1 MSAVSETDTV
11 SFLRARPRLVN
22 VARRVLGSGTEADD
36 VVQDAWIRWQESD
49 RSVVRDPAAFLT
61 TTTTRLALNVGRSAR
76 VRHESDF
83 GPPSAEIVD
92 RTADPVQGAE
102 QRDAVARA
110 LATVLERLSPAERAV
125 YVLREAFDYPYRRI
139 AGVLGLSEAN
149 VRQVATRARR
159 HIDGD
164 PRWTIDRALHAR
176 WADAF
181 VTAARHGDLAEFER
195 VLNEEVAG
203 VRLAA

>member
-1 MSAVSETDTV
+1 MTAVSEADTV

-22 VARRVLGSGTEADD
+22 VARRVLGSRTEADD

-83 GPPSAEIVD
+83 GPPSPDIAD
-92 RTADPVQGAE
+92 ATAGPVEGAE

-110 LATVLERLSPAERAV
+110 LTTVHERLSPTERAV
-125 YVLREAFDYPYRRI
+125 YVLREAFDYPHRRI

-149 VRQVATRARR
+149 VRQVATRARH
-159 HIDGD
+159 HIAGE
-164 PRWTIDRALHAR
+164 PRWSVDRALHAR
-176 WADAF
+176 WVDAF
-181 VTAARHGDLAEFER
+181 VRAARDGSLAELEQ
-195 VLNEEVAG
+195 VLSEEGAH